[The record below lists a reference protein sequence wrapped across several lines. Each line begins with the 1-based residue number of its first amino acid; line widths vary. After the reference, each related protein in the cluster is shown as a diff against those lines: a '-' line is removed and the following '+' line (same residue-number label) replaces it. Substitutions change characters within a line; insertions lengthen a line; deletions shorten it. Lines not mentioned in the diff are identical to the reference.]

1 MAINVNTVYQ
11 TVLSI
16 LNKEQRGLL
25 TPEEFN
31 NIGTQVQLEIYDSY
45 FPDGD
50 QANRKNQ
57 ANQQNDTEWFN
68 TFDNIEYKIEP
79 FIVNEQWQQPL
90 GESYWT
96 LPTTNLGGRSVR
108 HVGNVSA
115 TYRNQGGVNTPAT
128 AWVQDSRC
136 DKITY
141 KDYQYITKSPLTQ
154 PDQQNPVYYFSS
166 TQDNIDNNLI
176 NPVLNIYPNPSTVT
190 SEVLLG
196 PKDVAWNYTVGALG
210 QYEYAANGSVDF
222 DLSTSEQNEV
232 ILRILAYAGIIIKDP
247 QIIQAASAQ
256 VQAETAN
263 EKA

>member
-68 TFDNIEYKIEP
+68 SFDNIEYKIEP
-79 FIVNEQWQQPL
+79 FIVNENWVAS
-90 GESYWT
+90 GNVWT
-96 LPTTNLGGRSVR
+96 LPTTNLGGRAVR

-115 TYRNQGGVNTPAT
+115 SYNNLNSPY
-128 AWVQDSRC
+128 VQDSRC
-136 DKITY
+136 DKISY

-154 PDQQNPVYYFSS
+154 PDQHNPVYYFSS
-166 TQDNIDNNLI
+166 TQNEIDVNLL
-176 NPVLNIYPNPSTVT
+176 NPVLNIYPTPSTVNA
-190 SEVLLG
+190 EVLLG
-196 PKDVAWNYTVGALG
+196 PKDVIWNYTIGSLG
-210 QYEYAANGSVDF
+210 QYEYAASGSVDF

-232 ILRILAYAGIIIKDP
+232 ILRILAYAGIVIKDP
-247 QIIQAASAQ
+247 QIIQAASQQIA
-256 VQAETAN
+256 AETAN

>member
-1 MAINVNTVYQ
+1 
-11 TVLSI
+11 VLSI

-68 TFDNIEYKIEP
+68 SFDNIEYKIEP
-79 FIVNEQWQQPL
+79 FIVNESWVPVTL
-90 GESYWT
+90 PGSTAWS
-96 LPTTNLGGRSVR
+96 LPTTNLGGRAVR
-108 HVGNVSA
+108 HVGNVS
-115 TYRNQGGVNTPAT
+115 VNYNNINSPY
-128 AWVQDSRC
+128 VQDSRC
-136 DKITY
+136 DKISY

-154 PDQQNPVYYFSS
+154 PDQHNPVYYFSS
-166 TQDNIDNNLI
+166 TQNNIDNNLV
-176 NPVLNIYPNPSTVT
+176 NPVVNIFPYPSTVQA
-190 SEVLLG
+190 EVLLG
-196 PKDVAWNYTVGALG
+196 PKNVLWNYTIGTLG
-210 QYEYAANGSVDF
+210 QYEYAANGSIDF

-232 ILRILAYAGIIIKDP
+232 ILRILAYAGIVIKDP
-247 QIIQAASAQ
+247 QIIQAASQQIA
-256 VQAETAN
+256 AETAN

>member
-68 TFDNIEYKIEP
+68 SFDNIEYKIEP
-79 FIVNEQWQQPL
+79 FIVNESWAPVTL
-90 GESYWT
+90 PGSTAWS
-96 LPTTNLGGRSVR
+96 LPTTNLGGRAVR

-115 TYRNQGGVNTPAT
+115 NYNNPNSPY
-128 AWVQDSRC
+128 VQDSRC
-136 DKITY
+136 DKISY

-154 PDQQNPVYYFSS
+154 PDQHNPVYYFSS
-166 TQDNIDNNLI
+166 TQNEIDVNLL
-176 NPVLNIYPNPSTVT
+176 NPVLNIFPYPSTVNA
-190 SEVLLG
+190 EVLLG
-196 PKDVAWNYTVGALG
+196 PKDVIWNYTIGSLG
-210 QYEYAANGSVDF
+210 QYEYAASGSVDF

-247 QIIQAASAQ
+247 QVIQAASQQIA
-256 VQAETAN
+256 AETAN